1 MTEALTLGTR
11 PPVPSPDSAMQR
23 LGQDILSTR
32 LTADGVGYA
41 GACFLVGFT
50 ITGDGTNAG
59 VVLIYDHASAA
70 SGTVVG
76 EGRFASTAMGSVMLP
91 GPGRWC
97 ESGLFVD
104 LTTCT
109 VVVYYKR

>member
-11 PPVPSPDSAMQR
+11 PPVPSPDTALQR
-23 LGQDILSTR
+23 LGSDILSTR
-32 LTADGVGYA
+32 LTADGVIYA
-41 GACFLVGFT
+41 GPCHLVGFT

-59 VVLIYDHASAA
+59 VLLIYDHASAA

-76 EGRFASTAMGSVMLP
+76 EGRIAGTGMASVMLP

-97 ESGLFVD
+97 ENGLYCD
-104 LTTCT
+104 LTTAT
-109 VVVYYKR
+109 IIVYYKR